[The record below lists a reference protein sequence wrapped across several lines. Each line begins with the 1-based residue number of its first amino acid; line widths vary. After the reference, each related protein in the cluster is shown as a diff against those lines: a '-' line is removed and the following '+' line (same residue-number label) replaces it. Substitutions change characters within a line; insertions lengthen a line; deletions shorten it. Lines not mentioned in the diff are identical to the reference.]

1 MVTRLDEGTLQQIAQ
16 VGSGVYVHAGNEE
29 FGLNPILED
38 IRRLEDE
45 RFNSIVFEEY
55 EEQYMYFFAI
65 ALLLF
70 VVEMLL
76 GERKIRRKLI

>member
-1 MVTRLDEGTLQQIAQ
+1 M
-16 VGSGVYVHAGNEE
+16 
-29 FGLNPILED
+29 
-38 IRRLEDE
+38 
-45 RFNSIVFEEY
+45 FEEY